1 MRGGSDLISPDVEV
15 YFRDCYDHVIQLLDI
30 VENHRELASG
40 LMDVYMSSVSN
51 KMNEVMKVLTIISTI
66 FIPLS
71 FVAGV
76 YGMNFENM
84 PELEWQWGYYACLG
98 LMFAITSSLVW
109 FFWRRGWFESFYP
122 SKED

>member
-1 MRGGSDLISPDVEV
+1 MRRGSDLISPDVEV

-51 KMNEVMKVLTIISTI
+51 NMNEVMKVLTIISTI

-98 LMFAITSSLVW
+98 LI
-109 FFWRRGWFESFYP
+109 
-122 SKED
+122 D

>member
-30 VENHRELASG
+30 VENHLELASG

-98 LMFAITSSLVW
+98 LI
-109 FFWRRGWFESFYP
+109 
-122 SKED
+122 D

>member
-51 KMNEVMKVLTIISTI
+51 KMNEVIEGINDHFHHFYPTL
-66 FIPLS
+66 LCCWCLRDELREY
-71 FVAGV
+71 AGV
-76 YGMNFENM
+76 GVAVG
-84 PELEWQWGYYACLG
+84 LLCLFG
-98 LMFAITSSLVW
+98 FDVCDRL
-109 FFWRRGWFESFYP
+109 
-122 SKED
+122 